1 MSSPVTPGVDHR
13 SRKSVESGTVM
24 NRQRLRIRFRKKGDL
39 RLISHRDLARA
50 LERLFRRA
58 DLPLAM
64 SEGFH
69 PHPRMTFPHAL
80 ALGIE
85 GANEVVEVMLVDARD
100 AEHVRQRLIEESPP
114 GLEIT
119 SVTELEPNLRKAQVE
134 SVTYEITVPPQ
145 RQEALRSAMD
155 NLLAQQRCLLYRDG
169 RTQPIELRSCVKD
182 LQLHDGR
189 LQIQLWVTQQASAR
203 PREVLAELGVDDLE
217 MDGNWMTRT
226 EVHLTS

>member
-1 MSSPVTPGVDHR
+1 MSS
-13 SRKSVESGTVM
+13 SVAPTAITVLGRVYENGTVM
-24 NRQRLRIRFRKKGDL
+24 NRQRLRIRFRKEGDL

-58 DLPLAM
+58 ELPLAM

-85 GANEVVEVMLVDARD
+85 GTNEVVEVMLREARD

-119 SVTELEPNLRKAQVE
+119 SVTELEPNQRKAQAE
-134 SVTYEITVPPQ
+134 SVTYEITVPPS
-145 RQEALRSAMD
+145 RQEALRCAMN
-155 NLLAQQRCLLYRDG
+155 NLLAQQSCLLYREG
-169 RTQPIELRSCVKD
+169 RTQPIDLRSCVKD

-189 LQIQLWVTQQASAR
+189 LQIQMWVTRQASAK

-217 MDGNWMTRT
+217 MDGNWMSRT
-226 EVHLTS
+226 EVQLAS

>member
-1 MSSPVTPGVDHR
+1 
-13 SRKSVESGTVM
+13 M
-24 NRQRLRIRFRKKGDL
+24 NRQRLRIRFRKEGDL

-58 DLPLAM
+58 ELPLAM

-85 GANEVVEVMLVDARD
+85 GANEVVEVMLEDVRNV
-100 AEHVRQRLIEESPP
+100 EHVRQRLIEDSPP

-119 SVTELEPNLRKAQVE
+119 SVTELEPNERKARAE

-145 RQEALRSAMD
+145 RQEALRSAM
-155 NLLAQQRCLLYRDG
+155 NRLLAQQTCLLYREG

-189 LQIQLWVTQQASAR
+189 LQIHLWVTQQASAR

-217 MDGNWMTRT
+217 RDGNWMTRT
-226 EVHLTS
+226 QVHLTS